1 MNFLVF
7 SYSECSRD
15 MAPKILKYLQI
26 TLPLTVANWALI
38 MSITIVHFGSTH
50 RKTVLQSV
58 KSYYTTSVQADLR
71 GLCYSI
77 G

>member
-15 MAPKILKYLQI
+15 TAPKILKYLQI

-38 MSITIVHFGSTH
+38 MSITIVHFGFTH

>member
-7 SYSECSRD
+7 SYSECSHD
-15 MAPKILKYLQI
+15 MAPKVLKYLQI
-26 TLPLTVANWALI
+26 IFPLTVVNWAPI

-50 RKTVLQSV
+50 RQTVLQSV